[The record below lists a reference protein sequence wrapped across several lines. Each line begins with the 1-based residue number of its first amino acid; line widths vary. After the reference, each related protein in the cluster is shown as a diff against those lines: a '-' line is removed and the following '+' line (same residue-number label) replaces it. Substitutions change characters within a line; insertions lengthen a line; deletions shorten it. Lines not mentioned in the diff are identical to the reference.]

1 MLCFS
6 ETRLSPPRTSIDFNI
21 YSSHRSKTNRRDV
34 SNEYLIRGNGENRGA
49 KLTNKRRSWRLFTS
63 VRPQPRSRA
72 QSVIAALSRDA
83 MHVFACLP
91 ASGHYRRRMYREEIL
106 SFSPFLG
113 SSPSMDVGA
122 CDYLDSARRLSRA
135 RWVEWSSW
143 WAAAVPLQGGGF
155 DVEDVMHDPFSPSV
169 MQSVMNTVRV

>member
-1 MLCFS
+1 
-6 ETRLSPPRTSIDFNI
+6 
-21 YSSHRSKTNRRDV
+21 
-34 SNEYLIRGNGENRGA
+34 
-49 KLTNKRRSWRLFTS
+49 
-63 VRPQPRSRA
+63 
-72 QSVIAALSRDA
+72 
-83 MHVFACLP
+83 
-91 ASGHYRRRMYREEIL
+91 MYREEIL

-113 SSPSMDVGA
+113 SSPSMAVGA

-155 DVEDVMHDPFSPSV
+155 DVEDVMHDPFSPTV